1 LRGPADVVLERLTRI
16 VGKQKAMDMILTS
29 STVTGKE
36 LEMLGVVARTFSVD
50 ELMKETMASAIKIAS
65 RSSPVVQLAKQAILN
80 GRLFLSEKSS
90 ELISVAEHTSL
101 DVGLQLER
109 SLYYS
114 SFSLEDRTEGMKAFI
129 EKRQPVFKDR

>member
-1 LRGPADVVLERLTRI
+1 
-16 VGKQKAMDMILTS
+16 MDMILTS

-65 RSSPVVQLAKQAILN
+65 RSAPVVQLAKQAILN

-90 ELISVAEHTSL
+90 ELINVAEHTSL

-114 SFSLEDRTEGMKAFI
+114 SFSLEDRTEGMKAFV

>member
-1 LRGPADVVLERLTRI
+1 